1 MEQIN
6 VDLWQPTITSAGNP
20 SKGFE
25 QKLHHALAKSLL
37 GEEIR
42 DVRFALFNRRGD
54 NDVTDPRIIFA
65 NSSLLRGHTRVLD
78 DLLKD
83 STAWVTGIELAGLAY
98 NAYDYELDSDLES
111 TSSTGGEA
119 HTYQKKFKPQ
129 TRQLGDDEQAI
140 LVPDTAFSTWKALI
154 LYLYFGKLHFKPL
167 TRTASCRVETNDC
180 DVACSPK
187 SMYRLALK
195 IGHEE
200 LQKLSLEAII
210 GDLTEDNIVEELF
223 SHFTS
228 MYPEVQKAELGVLI
242 LLLKE
247 PNVTQMLT
255 DKIKNVTMQA
265 LPHCG
270 AIVAAIV
277 DQLCELAISKL
288 QPLDS
293 GSDSNKLLG
302 NGNDDDD
309 NDDNDSDNDNDD
321 DIGGSVDKKRR
332 CIGLNTDKI
341 NKGKDDGKD
350 EKSSS
355 CDLDKPKPGEIK
367 PQTGKGDE
375 NESFQVN
382 PSAYH

>member
-228 MYPEVQKAELGVLI
+228 MFVWSFYFCDGIQISVI
-242 LLLKE
+242 E

-288 QPLDS
+288 QPLD
-293 GSDSNKLLG
+293 N
-302 NGNDDDD
+302 
-309 NDDNDSDNDNDD
+309 
-321 DIGGSVDKKRR
+321 
-332 CIGLNTDKI
+332 
-341 NKGKDDGKD
+341 DGKD

-382 PSAYH
+382 PSGKKYYN